1 MSASDK
7 KKLRKEQNMAAMTE
21 KQKKEA
27 KQAKELKKY
36 TVTFAVIMI
45 LVFAVVIGATV
56 RTPIAGMI
64 NRNTHAF
71 TVGEHQLSTTDF
83 NYYYVDAINTYYKNV
98 YDQYYQ
104 TFGTYWAMMLGFN
117 LDTPLNEQ
125 IFDEEKNT
133 TWADYFVDQAI
144 ADITTIYAIYDEGV
158 KNNHEMTDSEKT
170 SLENAVTN
178 KAYEATYYGYS
189 STESYLRSSYGFG
202 ANEETYRKYCTAKHY
217 ASSYFNKYRDA
228 LEFTDEQIKEY
239 QNGDKYNNFSS
250 FSFAY
255 YAVNVSSYLV
265 GGVKDESGKVTYTDE
280 QKAAALAAAR
290 KDAETLQNSG
300 ATSKELLD
308 NAIKALEINKD
319 NSSVAATLSEKVFYE
334 DITYVDIRDW
344 VADAERKVN
353 DIGILTATDDSSST
367 TDDEHDHEDG
377 ETNDENTEDKTE
389 EEIKDEDITGF
400 VVVLFLGRDDNLTQL
415 VNVRHILFEYTGAYY
430 EDGELKF
437 AESKKKEAK
446 ENAEKI
452 LQQWKDGE
460 ATAESFGTLANEN
473 SDDSDGTDG
482 GLYERVYPGQMVDAF
497 DAWCFDAERKPGDT
511 GIVETEYGCHV
522 IYYQEQLAET
532 YRDYLVKE
540 TMRDEDSEKWVDAL
554 KEKVTTEKV
563 NLSGIEW
570 DFIVQ

>member
-45 LVFAVVIGATV
+45 LVVAVVIGATV
-56 RTPIAGMI
+56 RTPIASLI

-83 NYYYVDAINTYYKNV
+83 NYYYVDAINTYYKNI
-98 YDQYYQ
+98 YDQYYE
-104 TFGTYWAMMLGFN
+104 TFGSYWAMMLGFN
-117 LDTPLNEQ
+117 LDSPLNEQ

-202 ANEETYRKYCTAKHY
+202 ANEETYRNYCAAKHY

-239 QNGDKYNNFSS
+239 QNGDKYNNFST

-255 YAVNVSSYLV
+255 YAISVSSYL
-265 GGVKDESGKVTYTDE
+265 GEGTKGEDGKVTYTDE
-280 QKAAALAAAR
+280 EKAAALAAAR
-290 KDAETLQNSG
+290 KDAEALQNSG
-300 ATSKELLD
+300 ATTKLLLD
-308 NAIKALEINKD
+308 EAIKALEINKD
-319 NSSVAATLSEKVFYE
+319 NSSVSATLSEKVFYE

-344 VADAERKVN
+344 VADADRKVN

-400 VVVLFLGRDDNLTQL
+400 AVVLFLGRDDNLTQL

-460 ATAESFGTLANEN
+460 ATAESFGVLANEN

-522 IYYQEQLAET
+522 IYYQEQLTET